1 MCWET
6 HEALPTRSRDRNI
19 RSRDRNITNL
29 RPDKTP
35 YYGLSHKHTNKPT
48 NKKEICASLPKSK
61 CNQTKYMGL
70 NV

>member
-19 RSRDRNITNL
+19 TNL
-29 RPDKTP
+29 RPDKAQ

-48 NKKEICASLPKSK
+48 NKKNLCQSSK
-61 CNQTKYMGL
+61 E
-70 NV
+70 